1 MYCPASDPMLRSNF
15 DDLII
20 ALTESPTRYASLEDR
35 LDVLSGQ
42 MLAGLLGRIL
52 HLLSK
57 PDRRPDTGADLN
69 IPRIRRYIH
78 EHLDG
83 PLSLDEL
90 AGCVNLS
97 ATHFSRLFRRYFGS
111 SPMHY
116 VIQQRMARAASL
128 LAETAAPIKQV
139 AHAVGYDDPYY
150 FSRLFKRTVGLAP
163 GAYRKR
169 AQAPAG

>member
-1 MYCPASDPMLRSNF
+1 MRHRRSSRT
-15 DDLII
+15 L
-20 ALTESPTRYASLEDR
+20 ALGCVTAALMVT
-35 LDVLSGQ
+35 
-42 MLAGLLGRIL
+42 
-52 HLLSK
+52 
-57 PDRRPDTGADLN
+57 
-69 IPRIRRYIH
+69 
-78 EHLDG
+78 
-83 PLSLDEL
+83 L

-97 ATHFSRLFRRYFGS
+97 ATHFSRPFRRYFGS

-169 AQAPAG
+169 AQTPAG